1 MQPEAPVHPQPA
13 GPRQVDPRQG
23 EPRPSEALDAADA
36 DLRAVEATLARID
49 AGAYGR
55 CAVCNA
61 TITAEALAADPMAR
75 TCARHETGPSD
86 PTG

>member
-1 MQPEAPVHPQPA
+1 MQPEAPVDPHQA
-13 GPRQVDPRQG
+13 DPRPS
-23 EPRPSEALDAADA
+23 EARPSEALDAADA

-61 TITAEALAADPMAR
+61 VITAEALAADPLTR
-75 TCARHETGPSD
+75 TCAQHEAGPPDVTG
-86 PTG
+86 

>member
-1 MQPEAPVHPQPA
+1 MQPEAPI
-13 GPRQVDPRQG
+13 DPFQADPGRA
-23 EPRPSEALDAADA
+23 EASPSDALDAADA

-61 TITAEALAADPMAR
+61 AITAEALAADPLTR
-75 TCARHETGPSD
+75 TCAQHEAGAADATG
-86 PTG
+86 

>member
-1 MQPEAPVHPQPA
+1 MQPEAPVDPHQA
-13 GPRQVDPRQG
+13 DPRPA
-23 EPRPSEALDAADA
+23 ETRPSEALDAADA

-61 TITAEALAADPMAR
+61 AITAEALAADPLTRA
-75 TCARHETGPSD
+75 CAQHEAGPPDETG
-86 PTG
+86 

>member
-1 MQPEAPVHPQPA
+1 MQPEAPVDPHQA
-13 GPRQVDPRQG
+13 DPRPA
-23 EPRPSEALDAADA
+23 ESRPSEALDAADA

-61 TITAEALAADPMAR
+61 AITAEALAADPLTR
-75 TCARHETGPSD
+75 TCAQHEAGPPDVTG
-86 PTG
+86 